1 MKPLTF
7 LALVAVAAIL
17 LAPRRRRRVQW
28 LSTPP
33 RRFAT
38 LLPN

>member
-17 LAPRRRRRVQW
+17 LAPRRRRVQW